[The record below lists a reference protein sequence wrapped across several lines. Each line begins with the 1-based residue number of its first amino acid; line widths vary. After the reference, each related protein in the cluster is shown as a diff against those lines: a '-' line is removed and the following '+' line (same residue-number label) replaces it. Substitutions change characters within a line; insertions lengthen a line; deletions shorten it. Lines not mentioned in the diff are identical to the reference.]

1 MIYADNATLVS
12 LSIFRIGN
20 SVDAEEGLCINE
32 IELEEEEEVSRKVLD
47 YFLSDFP
54 SEAWFHFAD
63 TEPTGS
69 ESLCR
74 AVGGLF
80 TPSSNNL
87 DHNSLGINF
96 TTGSQQIAHII
107 DQRLLELQLPS
118 CHLMVAYIQNLIADG
133 EESDA
138 IGLFLAESR
147 KTALSL
153 HENEEGCMLSIH
165 EILKPDHPDRGCV
178 VFNTDTEDG
187 FLVALS
193 GDSGKTGRLWKE
205 SVLRLQEKENA
216 YSQTKA
222 CIGLCKEFVVEKLPE
237 AHPVDKAAQA
247 GLLHRSARY
256 FKENDSFSVDSFAEE
271 VIREPEMIAS
281 FKSYRE
287 EVCRDQEAPLPDRFD
302 ISEAAVKKE
311 ARVFKSAIKLDKNFH
326 IYVHGDR
333 DRIRK
338 GFDPQTGLHFYQI
351 FFEEEL

>member
-12 LSIFRIGN
+12 LSIFRVGN
-20 SVDAEEGLCINE
+20 SGDAEEGLPVSE
-32 IELEEEEEVSRKVLD
+32 VQLEEEEVSRKVLD

-54 SEAWFHFAD
+54 SEAWFHFQEA
-63 TEPTGS
+63 EPTGA
-69 ESLCR
+69 ETLCSAIDR
-74 AVGGLF
+74 HF
-80 TPSSNNL
+80 TLSSSNL
-87 DHNSLGINF
+87 EHNSLGVDF
-96 TTGSQQIAHII
+96 ATGSQRIAHII
-107 DQRLLELQLPS
+107 NQRLLELQLPS
-118 CHLMVAYIQNLIADG
+118 CHLMVACIQNLITDG
-133 EESDA
+133 EETDA

-165 EILKPDHPDRGCV
+165 EILKPDHPDRGCI
-178 VFNTDTEDG
+178 VFNTDTEEG

-205 SVLRLQEKENA
+205 SVLRLHEKENA

-247 GLLHRSARY
+247 GLLHRSAQY

-302 ISEAAVKKE
+302 ISEAAVKKG